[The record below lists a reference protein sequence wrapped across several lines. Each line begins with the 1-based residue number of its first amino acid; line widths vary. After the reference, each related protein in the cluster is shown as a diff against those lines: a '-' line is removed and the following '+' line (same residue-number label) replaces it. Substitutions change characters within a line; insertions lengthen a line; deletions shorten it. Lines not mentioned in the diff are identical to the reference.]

1 VGDTN
6 ELRGMVAVKC
16 DPYTFLPQDEKDA
29 FDLCEVFTSI
39 QGEGRDSGAHALF
52 IRLNGCN
59 LRCPWCDTKYSWETG
74 RFVPQEKILREI
86 KEYQARYGSNYIVW
100 TGGEPLLQ
108 EEQIYKVI
116 LKTRDFYHLLETN
129 GTIIPSRSYLFNA
142 IAVSPK
148 EEFYPEWLSHHNAY
162 VKLVVDDIEKAVKFQ
177 SLYHVP
183 SQWFFVMQKTLY
195 PFNLPE
201 HLAKEK
207 ELARGCIQHG
217 YNFSPRL
224 QLYFE
229 VK

>member
-1 VGDTN
+1 
-6 ELRGMVAVKC
+6 MVAVKC
-16 DPYTFLPQDEKDA
+16 DPCTFKPEVEGAA
-29 FDLCEVFTSI
+29 FDLCEIFASI
-39 QGEGRDSGAHALF
+39 QGEGKDSGAHALF

-59 LRCPWCDTKYSWETG
+59 LQCPWCDTKYSWETG

-86 KEYQARYGSNYIVW
+86 EEYQARYHSNYIVW

-116 LKTRDFYHLLETN
+116 LKTRDCYHLLETN
-129 GTIIPSRSYLFNA
+129 GTILPSRSYLFNA

-148 EEFYPEWLSHHNAY
+148 GEFKKEWLDHHNAY
-162 VKLVVDDIEKAVKFQ
+162 IKLVVETIGEAATFQ
-177 SLYHVP
+177 SKYHVP
-183 SQWFFVMQKTLY
+183 AQWFFVMQKTEH
-195 PFNLPE
+195 PFDMPA
-201 HLAKEK
+201 HLSKEK
-207 ELARGCIQHG
+207 ELARGCIQYG